1 MVPDPCV
8 ARCLSNNI
16 AEEPVNR
23 HVVLVVVPPIKGI
36 AVQLPFPLTH
46 CCEGPR
52 WGLSANHIV
61 LGGKLDALNV
71 GKVCNNLEFPARPFV
86 LTELIWLD

>member
-8 ARCLSNNI
+8 ARCPSNHI

-23 HVVLVVVPPIKGI
+23 HVVQVVVPPIKGI
-36 AVQLPFPLTH
+36 AVQLPVPLTH

-52 WGLSANHIV
+52 WGFSANHIV
-61 LGGKLDALNV
+61 QGGKLDALNV
-71 GKVCNNLEFPARPFV
+71 GKVCNKLEFPARPFV